1 MNMQIL
7 IIGKLAIRADWR
19 NKRRP
24 CFVSPWWAAT
34 VTLFS
39 SAGFFFLS
47 NNEICSKYLR
57 KFDRK
62 GYFSYLKKKCSFDFA
77 VDVCCWPVS
86 MGWAREIN
94 INRPLM
100 RNRSASRLFIL
111 RRNLSIAPGCNKL
124 FYDLQLHVHFLFL
137 FLPSLIPFSFHV
149 IVYICF

>member
-1 MNMQIL
+1 MNMEIL

-62 GYFSYLKKKCSFDFA
+62 GYFSYLKKNA
-77 VDVCCWPVS
+77 VL
-86 MGWAREIN
+86 I
-94 INRPLM
+94 
-100 RNRSASRLFIL
+100 SRLMFVAGQWVWVEHG
-111 RRNLSIAPGCNKL
+111 R
-124 FYDLQLHVHFLFL
+124 
-137 FLPSLIPFSFHV
+137 
-149 IVYICF
+149 